1 MTSSTG
7 CESDGTTWITP
18 RLLPCRA
25 IAPHSGYATSWNVKT
40 LLNVEG
46 LIETARGFRDES
58 VADERKVDQVL
69 RELDIGMEWW

>member
-1 MTSSTG
+1 MTSSTE

-25 IAPHSGYATSWNVKT
+25 IAPLSLYVASWNVRT

-69 RELDIGMEWW
+69 SELDICMEWW